1 MDDEALRTLDKLRRE
16 LARARSE
23 FASKDRKRDAM
34 LLQAQKRHRVAEY
47 ARQRGQE
54 ALEQIVACDYRGN
67 MPREQQIAAEAL
79 KHVRLP

>member
-1 MDDEALRTLDKLRRE
+1 MDDEALKAYDKLRRE
-16 LARARSE
+16 LAQVRAE

-34 LLQAQKRHRVAEY
+34 LLKTQQRHRVAEY

-54 ALEQIVACDYRGN
+54 ALEQILACDYRGN